1 MTMHQLGS
9 FPTLSLDDDIMAFLY
24 RSRIQFD
31 LKIESWNDYAKTK
44 NTLKKLQY
52 MKRNQENDQENIQ
65 VMDKEEILQKLPKNV
80 NLFTVNE

>member
-9 FPTLSLDDDIMAFLY
+9 FPTLDEIIAFLY

-52 MKRNQENDQENIQ
+52 MKRNQE
-65 VMDKEEILQKLPKNV
+65 EILQKLPKNV

>member
-1 MTMHQLGS
+1 
-9 FPTLSLDDDIMAFLY
+9 
-24 RSRIQFD
+24 
-31 LKIESWNDYAKTK
+31 
-44 NTLKKLQY
+44 